1 MGTISAGQAGQ
12 DHGSAGTN
20 NLILDTSR
28 GGNEG
33 RLHFLMARCHV
44 CFFLVA
50 AVACVPM
57 CAVSWPGHCLRR
69 HRWFTMAIMSLD
81 LDKWTSGQMTDISL
95 SIQIQ
100 MFWLSPGFCFILGDI
115 NIKYLSWS
123 DGGQPQFES
132 GLKT

>member
-69 HRWFTMAIMSLD
+69 QGWFTMAIMSLD
-81 LDKWTSGQMTDISL
+81 LDKWTLWTWTD
-95 SIQIQ
+95 
-100 MFWLSPGFCFILGDI
+100 D
-115 NIKYLSWS
+115 
-123 DGGQPQFES
+123 
-132 GLKT
+132 

>member
-50 AVACVPM
+50 AVACVPT

-81 LDKWTSGQMTDISL
+81 LDKWTRGQMTDISL

-100 MFWLSPGFCFILGDI
+100 MFWLLLYTRGYKHKIFIVVSHNL
-115 NIKYLSWS
+115 NLV
-123 DGGQPQFES
+123 
-132 GLKT
+132 